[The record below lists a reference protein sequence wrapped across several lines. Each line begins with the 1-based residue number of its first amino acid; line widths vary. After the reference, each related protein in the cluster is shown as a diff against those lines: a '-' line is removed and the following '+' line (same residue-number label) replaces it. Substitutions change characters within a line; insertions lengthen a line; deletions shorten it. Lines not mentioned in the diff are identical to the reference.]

1 MKECTV
7 IDQTR
12 RVLLWTILGSA
23 AGVLILQL
31 LQIWEVL
38 EVEYSFFGDYSTP
51 WWQKLESSLGI
62 VLMLSLVS
70 LLAILVSRKAKHEAP
85 TPAAAK
91 KAPAKKK

>member
-12 RVLLWTILGSA
+12 RVLLWTVLVSA

-38 EVEYSFFGDYSTP
+38 EVEYNYFGDFSTP
-51 WWQKLESSLGI
+51 WWQKLENSLGI

-70 LLAILVSRKAKHEAP
+70 LIAILVSRKAKHDAP
-85 TPAAAK
+85 AK